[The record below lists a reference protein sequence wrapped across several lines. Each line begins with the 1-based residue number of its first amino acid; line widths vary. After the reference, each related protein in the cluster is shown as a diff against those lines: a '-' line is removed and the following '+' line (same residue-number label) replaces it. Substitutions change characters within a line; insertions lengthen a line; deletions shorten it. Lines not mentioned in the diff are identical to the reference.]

1 MAGLKFL
8 NPILKMMIC
17 IAGML
22 IMGYYLYDSL
32 LQGLYE
38 TITLVRALVFVG
50 FSYLLVQSI
59 GELIK
64 DRNKG

>member
-38 TITLVRALVFVG
+38 TITVVRALVFVG

>member
-8 NPILKMMIC
+8 NPILKIMIC
-17 IAGML
+17 IAGMV
-22 IMGYYLYDSL
+22 IIGYYLYGSL
-32 LQGLYE
+32 SQGLHE
-38 TITLVRALVFVG
+38 TITLVRALVFAG

-64 DRNKG
+64 DKNSK

>member
-22 IMGYYLYDSL
+22 IMGYYLYESL

-59 GELIK
+59 GELLK
-64 DRNKG
+64 DRNKE